1 MSSRPQPRRQIKA
14 AGRKHQT
21 SSSPQA
27 RKHIHTHQAA
37 SIYNAQGRKH
47 IVRARPQAKRKRSP
61 SLPPRG
67 GGADSTP
74 LITRNQH
81 VFVLSHH
88 VL

>member
-37 SIYNAQGRKH
+37 SIYNAQGRKQKEKE
-47 IVRARPQAKRKRSP
+47 ALL
-61 SLPPRG
+61 SLPV
-67 GGADSTP
+67 GAGQTP
-74 LITRNQH
+74 PH
-81 VFVLSHH
+81 
-88 VL
+88 